1 MSEVSAAC
9 ISCVDTIVAIV
20 RKVTPPEAVRSVL
33 LAEVDDHYTG
43 ARMEFHSATG
53 PLDSSGWVAFADPWT
68 DELSDTLLALRAAMV
83 ARGSPSRFGLTFTVE
98 GDGGFD
104 VSVTYEMPPDLPWI
118 H

>member
-1 MSEVSAAC
+1 MVDAT
-9 ISCVDTIVAIV
+9 SCMDTIVGIV
-20 RKVTPPEAVRSVL
+20 RKVTPPDAVRSVL

-43 ARMEFHSATG
+43 TRMEFHSATG

-68 DELSDTLLALRAAMV
+68 EELSDTLLALRAVMMAE
-83 ARGSPSRFGLTFTVE
+83 GSPSRFGLIFTVQ